1 MDKYKKLF
9 QELIRGL
16 SSIYCSDMKS
26 SILFGSVA
34 RGTATPESDIDIAVI
49 VDNETS
55 EQHSQLLDL
64 VTDLNLDYDVVLSV
78 LTINAD
84 RFEEWGNVIPFYK
97 NVQKEGIQ
105 LWKAA

>member
-1 MDKYKKLF
+1 MDKYKNLF

-16 SSIYCSDMKS
+16 SSIYRSDMKS
-26 SILFGSVA
+26 IILFGSVA

-49 VDNETS
+49 IKNETS

-64 VTDLNLDYDVVLSV
+64 VTDLNLKYDVVLSV

-84 RFEEWGNVIPFYK
+84 HFAKWSNVIPFYK
-97 NVQKEGIQ
+97 NIQKEGIP